1 MPFHLIVFSECWIQ
15 ESDTDSSATSGSSG
29 EMKPKSL
36 KTPDGL
42 EGDKQRQ
49 SADGAG
55 CPPSSQPEA
64 GKGPQKKPLGKQRDQ
79 KGSEGLEVQ
88 GKLGARNMTLSSKR
102 SPALPKVPREKE
114 KGSYPGVRLRRNAS
128 SAGRLQGLTSGS
140 FAGSP
145 GRRETKIS
153 EVCLPSGKKR
163 PKSLELTISPEETG
177 PLNPETLLLQE
188 KMNTENPNSA
198 TTASEVATLKTG
210 PTATLEKGSR
220 NPEHA
225 TTLEGTAL
233 RNTPFSVPLAGKTMI
248 GEHLEPTAPA
258 ERSGT
263 GALKASSVPHEPSD
277 PEVSLSSGKKGPP
290 SPEDLVSLGM
300 MTCAGFPLC
309 VHSQLFVTLWT
320 VARQTPLSM
329 EFPRQEHWSGW
340 PFPTPGHLPNPGI
353 KPVSLCV
360 SCAGQTDSLPLHH
373 LGRCTSLLL
382 SLLFPFHWTL
392 GSTLRASIL

>member
-1 MPFHLIVFSECWIQ
+1 
-15 ESDTDSSATSGSSG
+15 
-29 EMKPKSL
+29 MKPKSL

-64 GKGPQKKPLGKQRDQ
+64 GRGPQKKPLGKQRDQ

-88 GKLGARNMTLSSKR
+88 GKLGGKNTTLSPKR
-102 SPALPKVPREKE
+102 SPILPKVPREKE
-114 KGSYPGVRLRRNAS
+114 KGSYPVVRLRRNAS

-233 RNTPFSVPLAGKTMI
+233 RNTPFSVPLAGKTMV

-277 PEVSLSSGKKGPP
+277 PEVSPSSGKKGPQ

-300 MTCAGFPLC
+300 MTGAGFSPVCAQSTLC
-309 VHSQLFVTLWT
+309 DPVDCSSPDSSVHGISQTRILEW
-320 VARQTPLSM
+320 VAISYSRASSQSRDQTC
-329 EFPRQEHWSGW
+329 
-340 PFPTPGHLPNPGI
+340 
-353 KPVSLCV
+353 VSLCFLRW
-360 SCAGQTDSLPLHH
+360 QTDSLPLHH

-382 SLLFPFHWTL
+382 SLLYPFHWTL

>member
-1 MPFHLIVFSECWIQ
+1 MPFQLIVFSECRIQ
-15 ESDTDSSATSGSSG
+15 ESDADSSAMSGSSG

-64 GKGPQKKPLGKQRDQ
+64 GRGPQKKPLGKQRDQ

-88 GKLGARNMTLSSKR
+88 SKLGSRNTTLSSKR
-102 SPALPKVPREKE
+102 SPLLTKVLREKE
-114 KGSYPGVRLRRNAS
+114 KGSYPSVRLRRNAS

-153 EVCLPSGKKR
+153 EVYLPSGKKR
-163 PKSLELTISPEETG
+163 PKSLELNISPEETG
-177 PLNPETLLLQE
+177 PLNPEILLLQE
-188 KMNTENPNSA
+188 KMNTENPSSA

-210 PTATLEKGSR
+210 LTVTMEKGSR

-233 RNTPFSVPLAGKTMI
+233 RNTPFSVPLAGKMMI
-248 GEHLEPTAPA
+248 GEHLEPTAPS

-263 GALKASSVPHEPSD
+263 GAPKASGVPHEPSD
-277 PEVSLSSGKKGPP
+277 PEVSPSSGKKGPQ

-300 MTCAGFPLC
+300 MTGAGFPVC
-309 VHSQLFVTLWT
+309 VHS
-320 VARQTPLSM
+320 
-329 EFPRQEHWSGW
+329 
-340 PFPTPGHLPNPGI
+340 
-353 KPVSLCV
+353 
-360 SCAGQTDSLPLHH
+360 
-373 LGRCTSLLL
+373 
-382 SLLFPFHWTL
+382 
-392 GSTLRASIL
+392 